1 MTNAQ
6 IIFNERINLLNA
18 GKIAA
23 TGRILEVVD
32 NSGKKSQIPEP
43 EEIHTYSAWR
53 QLGFQVKRG
62 QKAVSKF
69 PIWKHVVK
77 AKPEGEKGTTEGEPS
92 EPEAA
97 RMFLKVSAFFSR
109 SQVEGI
115 KL

>member
-32 NSGKKSQIPEP
+32 NAGKKSQIPEP

-69 PIWKHVVK
+69 PIWKHVTK
-77 AKPEGEKGTTEGEPS
+77 AKPEGEAGEGEQN